1 MPVRLFLLIVAAIV
15 EAIPLAMLAA
25 LFATAGL
32 PSDADRLTS
41 ALVVAVALG
50 FALARWL
57 RRRRTTDRVSRGLLA
72 FGGLA
77 AALALYLGPLLPRID
92 NLVTQHTDALIVV
105 TVALLF
111 AWYHG
116 TALAGE
122 RLSFDAVY
130 ALFRRALLLL
140 FISLVLSALR
150 GGDVASGL
158 AANGWGRIVL
168 FFLCGL
174 CALATARAEEERRR
188 GGAVERAVAWRGE
201 WIMTL
206 VGVIGAVLLIGLG
219 LAASFSPLALTATWG
234 LFGALR
240 EALAPLLTP
249 LVLLLSAL
257 LDPLTRAIRWLLGG
271 HTHSRPIPSARPGK
285 IPSLAPIDTDPVQL
299 ARDIVG
305 VVALIALLTVLWYV
319 AALWRDSM
327 RVSRLEWSD
336 DAVEER
342 VSLWSWHGLARAMLA
357 ALRRLYAH
365 IIGRR
370 AALGHGPPVR
380 VRSASD
386 EQIAPS
392 SVRVVYRRMLE
403 RTARLGLPRRCDE
416 TPQEYLGRLRR
427 LPIPAERDAALL
439 TATYTHVRYSAD
451 PETVDEREQAAQ
463 AWARLERSLNNR
475 RKGIE

>member
-1 MPVRLFLLIVAAIV
+1 MPVRLFLLIVVAIA

-25 LFATAGL
+25 LLAPSSL
-32 PSDADRLTS
+32 PSDADSLTP

-57 RRRRTTDRVSRGLLA
+57 RRRRTSTRATRGLLVL
-72 FGGLA
+72 GGLA
-77 AALALYLGPLLPRID
+77 AALVLSLGPLLPRIG
-92 NLVTQHTDALIVV
+92 NVVTQHMDALIAA
-105 TVALLF
+105 TMALLF

-116 TALAGE
+116 TVLAGE
-122 RLSFDAVY
+122 GLSFDAVY
-130 ALFRRALLLL
+130 ALFRRALILL
-140 FISLVLSALR
+140 FIGLVLSALR

-158 AANGWGRIVL
+158 AANSWGRIVL

-174 CALATARAEEERRR
+174 CALATARVEEERRR
-188 GGAVERAVAWRGE
+188 GGIGARAATWRGE

-219 LAASFSPLALTATWG
+219 LAAAFSPLALTATWG
-234 LFGALR
+234 LLGTLR
-240 EALAPLLTP
+240 EALVRLLTP

-271 HTHSRPIPSARPGK
+271 HKHSRPISSARPGR
-285 IPSLAPIDTDPVQL
+285 IPSLAPIDTTPVQL

-305 VVALIALLTVLWYV
+305 VVALIAVFAMLWYITFI
-319 AALWRDSM
+319 WRKGM
-327 RVSRLEWSD
+327 RVARLERSD
-336 DAVEER
+336 DVAEER
-342 VSLWSWHGLARAMLA
+342 VSLWSWHGLAGAVMA

-365 IIGRR
+365 VIGRR
-370 AALGHGPPVR
+370 AAVGHGPPAR

-392 SVRVVYRRMLE
+392 SVRAVYRRMLE

-439 TATYTHVRYSAD
+439 TATYTHVRYGTE
-451 PETVDEREQAAQ
+451 PETVDQREQAAR
-463 AWARLERSLNNR
+463 AWTRLERALNNR